1 MLESI
6 VLSSYFFGSV
16 YLFSKSLEFM
26 NRVYLEDKKI
36 PDKLIVLNGLTFV
49 MTGTIILYGYNL
61 LHLRLFKS
69 LKM

>member
-16 YLFSKSLEFM
+16 YLFSKSMEFM

-49 MTGTIILYGYNL
+49 MTGTIILYSYNL
-61 LHLRLFKS
+61 LHLRHFKS